1 MLVII
6 AWTWDHENGEDM
18 KCGERGRKINMPLGR
33 GEFQQVSGLNFLFKT
48 LVASG
53 F

>member
-1 MLVII
+1 
-6 AWTWDHENGEDM
+6 M

-48 LVASG
+48 RVASG
-53 F
+53 FYIVGKVLSVQIFP